1 VSARGQL
8 PDADDLRGLA
18 ELTREQRE
26 LKLAALAMDARLALR
41 AVAPLVALLPEPAR
55 TVVAALEEIV
65 ELL

>member
-1 VSARGQL
+1 MSARGQL

-18 ELTREQRE
+18 EVSREQRE
-26 LKLAALAMDARLALR
+26 LRLAALAMDARLALQ
-41 AVAPLVALLPEPAR
+41 AVGPLVAILPEPAR